1 MSNTG
6 PNGPNDTAPPG
17 PEHLSRQQMFNQ
29 SYQGFSAV
37 QKAAYPATTAGSG
50 NRGLFCITTNL
61 FGLAAVYTL
70 NPSRHCGL
78 MTPTTKGERMKRLL
92 TVRLADNELALLQE
106 IAEERQQSMTA
117 IVRESL
123 RAAGV
128 PIAA

>member
-1 MSNTG
+1 MQRSSERG
-6 PNGPNDTAPPG
+6 A
-17 PEHLSRQQMFNQ
+17 
-29 SYQGFSAV
+29 
-37 QKAAYPATTAGSG
+37 TAGSG
-50 NRGLFCITTNL
+50 NRGLFCITPNL
-61 FGLAAVYTL
+61 FALASVDTL

-78 MTPTTKGERMKRLL
+78 MTTTTKGERMKRLL